1 MASSTAFNIIST
13 LLFIHGASA
22 GPNIVRT
29 PKFGVLNFKRIDGHY
44 LNVSRGVSTEVAH
57 FPACANECRK
67 NKTCSSFNLEKNGD
81 KTYCEV
87 LQDNY
92 CATPHKLVKDSSRQL
107 YFIEVGLNF
116 KPALHYLCL
125 NYLRKISQT

>member
-13 LLFIHGASA
+13 FLFIHGASA
-22 GPNIVRT
+22 GGT
-29 PKFGVLNFKRIDGHY
+29 QKCGVLNFKKIDGHY

-57 FPACANECRK
+57 FAACVNECRK

-92 CATPHKLVKDSSRQL
+92 CATPHKLVKDSSRQH
-107 YFIEVGLNF
+107 YYIEVGLNF
-116 KPALHYLCL
+116 VCV
-125 NYLRKISQT
+125 